1 MRMIEPTP
9 ERLQAALG
17 GDVKA
22 IDALLAGLRPGVFN
36 LSARMLGDRDDAAD
50 ATQEILLKVV
60 THLSAFRGAS
70 AFTTWVWRIA
80 RNHLLTARTRT
91 AESPEVS
98 FEALADKLDAG
109 MDVADR
115 LPRAQP
121 ERILTPEER
130 LEARQVAVSCTQS
143 MLMALDREQRLAW
156 LMDSVFDLS
165 SSEAAQVLEIGAD
178 AYRQRL
184 SRAKARLE
192 PFMGARCGLVDEAAR
207 CRCASQAE
215 VLKAV
220 AASAPKAVAASS
232 STPNAGRRRPALVLR
247 PVELAEAERA
257 FRAYGRVADAAAAF
271 RSVPELAAPESMQA
285 AIRAVLVQEGFM
297 DPRPPH

>member
-22 IDALLAGLRPGVFN
+22 VDALLAGLRPGVFN
-36 LSARMLGDRDDAAD
+36 LAARMLGDRDDAAD

-80 RNHLLTARTRT
+80 RNHLLTARTRA

-98 FEALADKLDAG
+98 FDALAERLDAG
-109 MDVADR
+109 MDISDR
-115 LPRAQP
+115 LPRAEP

-143 MLMALDREQRLAW
+143 MLMALDRDQRLAW
-156 LMDSVFDLS
+156 LMDSVFDMT
-165 SSEAAQVLEIGAD
+165 SSEAAQVLEIGAE

-192 PFMGARCGLVDEAAR
+192 PFMQAKCGLVSDAAR
-207 CRCASQAE
+207 CRCESQGA
-215 VLKAV
+215 VLKSLSG
-220 AASAPKAVAASS
+220 AAPQGSGRPRAA
-232 STPNAGRRRPALVLR
+232 LKLK
-247 PVELAEAERA
+247 PVELAEAERT
-257 FRAYGRVADAAAAF
+257 FRAYGRVADAAAVF
-271 RSVPELAAPESMQA
+271 RSVPELAEPDSMRA